1 MVSHSAMSQLPELLG
16 NKNMELDMY
25 SLRGNPLARSPGQVK
40 LDSDKQDSKLTDA
53 KTLNASVFFILRL
66 KIVTGTTKNVCAYFS
81 KCSTKIVHFYL
92 CPVPK
97 CVFSVFNFRIN
108 LKT

>member
-40 LDSDKQDSKLTDA
+40 LDSDKQGSKLTDA

-81 KCSTKIVHFYL
+81 KCITKIVHFYL

-97 CVFSVFNFRIN
+97 FVFSLFNF
-108 LKT
+108 LE

>member
-1 MVSHSAMSQLPELLG
+1 MSQLPELLG

-66 KIVTGTTKNVCAYFS
+66 KIVTGTTKNGVHISASVAQKLYISTFVLFRNVCFLFL
-81 KCSTKIVHFYL
+81 IL
-92 CPVPK
+92 E
-97 CVFSVFNFRIN
+97 
-108 LKT
+108 